1 VSPGSASDSSAGSR
15 HLRCTDVQRVEFT
28 IEPFVEGQP
37 GPHVTE
43 PIACIE
49 ARGHHV
55 DFGPFGSEFTTPSS
69 ETPEIVAE
77 ILRAAFAN
85 GATHVTIDVAA
96 ADATTEMPRPDVAR

>member
-1 VSPGSASDSSAGSR
+1 MRS
-15 HLRCTDVQRVEFT
+15 VQRVEFT

-37 GPHVTE
+37 GRHVTA
-43 PIACIE
+43 PIDAVQS
-49 ARGHHV
+49 RGYQV
-55 DFGPFGSEFTTPSS
+55 DFGPFGSECTTPTA

-96 ADATTEMPRPDVAR
+96 ADATTEIMRPELPG